1 MVLLSEDTESISNLK
16 DALSEIDENW
26 YLGMDSEYKWRN
38 AVLQEIPYLFC
49 VSSVDTSVETGNSR
63 RIDGHTIIIVLSFF
77 CNYND
82 NFDALL
88 DSLYSRAARNIIQ
101 IAFVNS
107 KE

>member
-63 RIDGHTIIIVLSFF
+63 RIDGHTIIIVLSF
-77 CNYND
+77 
-82 NFDALL
+82 
-88 DSLYSRAARNIIQ
+88 
-101 IAFVNS
+101 
-107 KE
+107 